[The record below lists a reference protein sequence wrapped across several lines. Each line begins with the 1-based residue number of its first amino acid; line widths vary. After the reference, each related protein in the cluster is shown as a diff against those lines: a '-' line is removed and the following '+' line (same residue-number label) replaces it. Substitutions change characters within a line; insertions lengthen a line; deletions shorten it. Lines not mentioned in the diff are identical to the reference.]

1 MKRIFSLLAA
11 ILFSTAVA
19 HADILKPTGDDVILG
34 DPAAPVQIIEYSS
47 LSCPHCAHFHTNVM
61 PTLKTKYIDD
71 GRVSHITRFFPL
83 NEPALKAAMV
93 AKCAPKDKYYSFVS
107 VFYELQ
113 DQWAFTTDFL
123 EKITSIASVG
133 GLSAD
138 SVSKCLMNS
147 DLEKELLLSRKAA
160 GEQLPIEGTPAFF
173 INGVAYTGARS
184 ADAMSDAIDSAL
196 KGAAAR

>member
-1 MKRIFSLLAA
+1 MIIAA
-11 ILFSTAVA
+11 LPS
-19 HADILKPTGDDVILG
+19 HADILDPNSNDVILG

-61 PTLKTKYIDD
+61 PTIKAKYIDG

-83 NEPALKAAMV
+83 NEPALKAGMV
-93 AKCAPKDKYYSFVS
+93 AKCAPADKYYSFVN

-113 DQWAFTTDFL
+113 NQWAFTTDFL

-138 SVSKCLMNS
+138 MVSRCLTDS
-147 DLEKELLLSRKAA
+147 ELEKALLLDRKAA

-173 INGVAYTGARS
+173 INGDQYLGPRNAE
-184 ADAMSDAIDSAL
+184 AMSEAIENAL
-196 KGAAAR
+196 KKSAIRGQ